1 MQCISMKEISEII
14 KKALIFMEVRIDLDS
29 SKLSTEDFSLLDD
42 YFSSLGYNVYVYKD
56 ALGKRKVSISKIL
69 TQKDVSVFEK

>member
-1 MQCISMKEISEII
+1 MKEISETI
-14 KKALIFMEVRIDLDS
+14 KKALIFMEIRIDLDS
-29 SKLSTEDFSLLDD
+29 SKLSTEDFSLIDE

-69 TQKDVSVFEK
+69 TQKDVSIWEK

>member
-1 MQCISMKEISEII
+1 MKEISEII
-14 KKALIFMEVRIDLDS
+14 KKSLIFMEVRIDLDS
-29 SKLSTEDFSLLDD
+29 SKLTAEDFSLLDE

>member
-1 MQCISMKEISEII
+1 MEI
-14 KKALIFMEVRIDLDS
+14 RIDLDS
-29 SKLSTEDFSLLDD
+29 SKLSTEDFSLIDE

-69 TQKDVSVFEK
+69 TQKDVSIWEK